1 MINNETPK
9 IEICLTQKLEIFELF
24 LMYTIWKMYF
34 IIEMYFILRQD
45 KVHFLI
51 Q

>member
-1 MINNETPK
+1 
-9 IEICLTQKLEIFELF
+9 
-24 LMYTIWKMYF
+24 MYF

-51 Q
+51 QKRSISIIYKVHFGKKY